1 MVAIRYCAIDILLL
15 SILFE
20 QDESKSKK
28 GLAELYEVRIVI
40 IFFISKQIVIKIS
53 IKSVN
58 SFFHSSR
65 MIMHKKQALHL
76 PLYLFQM
83 N

>member
-1 MVAIRYCAIDILLL
+1 MLLIPDNM

-40 IFFISKQIVIKIS
+40 IFFYI
-53 IKSVN
+53 
-58 SFFHSSR
+58 
-65 MIMHKKQALHL
+65 
-76 PLYLFQM
+76 
-83 N
+83 

>member
-1 MVAIRYCAIDILLL
+1 MVAIRYCAIDVLLL

-40 IFFISKQIVIKIS
+40 IF
-53 IKSVN
+53 
-58 SFFHSSR
+58 
-65 MIMHKKQALHL
+65 
-76 PLYLFQM
+76 LYL
-83 N
+83 NRL